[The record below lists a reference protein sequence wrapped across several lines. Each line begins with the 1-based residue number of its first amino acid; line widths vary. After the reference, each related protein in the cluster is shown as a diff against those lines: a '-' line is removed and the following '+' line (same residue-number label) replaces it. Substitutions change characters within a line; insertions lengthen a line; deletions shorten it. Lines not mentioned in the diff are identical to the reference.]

1 MTTYIW
7 DYNGTI
13 IDDTLIS
20 VEVEN
25 EMLEKR
31 GLTAGYSIEQYRS
44 MFTFPMEKYYRM
56 IGYTFED
63 ESFDD
68 VAEEFNEIY
77 QKKFSRAPL
86 CEGVIEILEEM
97 HSHHDRC
104 VILSS
109 CEDKALH
116 EQCDILGVSKYFEEI
131 MGIDN
136 LLGGSKIAIAK
147 DWMERTGIHP
157 EDCIYFGDTTADQET
172 AEAIGVKNI
181 ILVANGHQSYERLK
195 EINANTVHALS
206 EIKL

>member
-1 MTTYIW
+1 
-7 DYNGTI
+7 
-13 IDDTLIS
+13 
-20 VEVEN
+20 
-25 EMLEKR
+25 
-31 GLTAGYSIEQYRS
+31 
-44 MFTFPMEKYYRM
+44 
-56 IGYTFED
+56 
-63 ESFDD
+63 
-68 VAEEFNEIY
+68 
-77 QKKFSRAPL
+77 
-86 CEGVIEILEEM
+86 
-97 HSHHDRC
+97 
-104 VILSS
+104 
-109 CEDKALH
+109 
-116 EQCDILGVSKYFEEI
+116 